1 MPTTL
6 FGEHLKREREMRGV
20 SLEEV
25 AAATRIA
32 PRFLEAI
39 ENEHWEQLP
48 GGAFNRGFIRSVAR
62 FLGLD
67 EDDLV
72 AEYALATKDRVEPG
86 VFRPPPLERSRKW
99 IALAVAIL
107 LIVFLLAGGWFLITR
122 FGPGIFARMHKS
134 RAAAASSAPSAPAI
148 QRTNHPSPARAAP
161 PPRSAV
167 IQQADHRPAPPT
179 TAPPSMAVASPRR
192 PGVASPP
199 AAAIPTVNVATGP
212 LELKLQVTKLAKVRV
227 VADGRILLDR
237 HLKPGQT
244 KRFHA
249 RDIFLVASTDAG
261 GLQLQLNGQT
271 IPAPGAP
278 GQQGGITLTHKDLK
292 TASGVRH

>member
-99 IALAVAIL
+99 IALAVA
-107 LIVFLLAGGWFLITR
+107 
-122 FGPGIFARMHKS
+122 
-134 RAAAASSAPSAPAI
+134 
-148 QRTNHPSPARAAP
+148 
-161 PPRSAV
+161 
-167 IQQADHRPAPPT
+167 
-179 TAPPSMAVASPRR
+179 
-192 PGVASPP
+192 
-199 AAAIPTVNVATGP
+199 
-212 LELKLQVTKLAKVRV
+212 
-227 VADGRILLDR
+227 
-237 HLKPGQT
+237 
-244 KRFHA
+244 
-249 RDIFLVASTDAG
+249 
-261 GLQLQLNGQT
+261 
-271 IPAPGAP
+271 
-278 GQQGGITLTHKDLK
+278 
-292 TASGVRH
+292 